1 MVYKYG
7 WDILHPW
14 QQWARLPVEL
24 LNEYLK
30 ECQGF
35 KKKKKKPEGENK
47 TQQDL
52 KLETKTTKTAK
63 SEEILVK
70 NLDK

>member
-1 MVYKYG
+1 M
-7 WDILHPW
+7 
-14 QQWARLPVEL
+14 

>member
-30 ECQGF
+30 EHQGI
-35 KKKKKKPEGENK
+35 KKKKLKEKYNSRRSKTGNRSNKESKKSGNSGGIK
-47 TQQDL
+47 
-52 KLETKTTKTAK
+52 
-63 SEEILVK
+63 I
-70 NLDK
+70 

>member
-30 ECQGF
+30 EHQGI
-35 KKKKKKPEGENK
+35 KKKKKKKEKYNSRRSKTGNRSNK
-47 TQQDL
+47 ES
-52 KLETKTTKTAK
+52 KK
-63 SEEILVK
+63 SGNSGGIK
-70 NLDK
+70 I

>member
-1 MVYKYG
+1 MNTLRNVK
-7 WDILHPW
+7 DS
-14 QQWARLPVEL
+14 
-24 LNEYLK
+24 
-30 ECQGF
+30 
-35 KKKKKKPEGENK
+35 KKRKKKPEGENK